1 MKKFALIAA
10 LGFAAILTACGDDDS
25 SSTSA
30 AAADGCVVTTT
41 ENSATATATF
51 GGYSSSNTYTLTETG
66 FKLTYGG
73 YGADQMP
80 AMDYDGSFTV
90 ADLKEMADSYCKA
103 MNAGE

>member
-30 AAADGCVVTTT
+30 AADGCVVTTT
-41 ENSATATATF
+41 DNSATASTTF
-51 GGYSSSNTYTLTETG
+51 SGYTSTSTYTLTDTG
-66 FKLTYGG
+66 FRLTYGG

-80 AMDYDGSFTV
+80 ATDYDGNFTV
-90 ADLKEMADSYCKA
+90 ADLKEMAESVCKA
-103 MNAGE
+103 MNSAE